1 MEGKLGALSPFY
13 IRNPLLN
20 LNIYIMKRFKEIV
33 TWWLANSVGA
43 SDKEMLWQQ
52 VHNDL
57 MIEVWDE
64 LDEYYANKEML
75 RLQGH

>member
-1 MEGKLGALSPFY
+1 
-13 IRNPLLN
+13 
-20 LNIYIMKRFKEIV
+20 MKRFKEIV